1 MLTKEFLKDAMS
13 TPSCSGHEQMMRAY
27 VMDYAAARGIGARA
41 DAKGNVY
48 LTKGTLLPGEKFV
61 CLANHMDTV
70 HEDQRMA
77 VASGRKL
84 TIVESEGPDGA
95 TVLRAKGTGIGAD
108 DKLGCAIALAIL
120 ARIEKGKAVFFVE
133 EEWGMR
139 GSKELDAD
147 WFSDVSF
154 CLSFDS
160 PGRNRSSCSCAGVA
174 LYPDSVF
181 RRFIRPIAS
190 KHGVT
195 NFNYEPYTDVVQIRR
210 KTGVPC
216 YNVGNGGCRAHC
228 PDEYLVVEDAQESY
242 ALGLELLEAVRAA
255 AVGFGDGET
264 GAPAAT
270 A

>member
-1 MLTKEFLKDAMS
+1 MMTKEFIKEVMS
-13 TPSCSGHEQMMRAY
+13 IPSCSGHEQMMRSY
-27 VMDYAAARGIGARA
+27 VLDFAAARGIGTRT

-48 LTKGTLLPGEKFV
+48 LTKGALLPGEKYV

-70 HEDQRMA
+70 HDDQCTA
-77 VASGRKL
+77 AESGRKL
-84 TIVESEGPDGA
+84 TLVESEGPDGA

-108 DKLGCAIALAIL
+108 DKLGCAIALAL
-120 ARIEKGKAVFFVE
+120 LDRLEKGKAVFFVE

-139 GSKELDAD
+139 GSMELDAD

-160 PGRNRSSCSCAGVA
+160 PERNRSSRSCAGVA

-181 RRFIRPIAS
+181 QRLIKPIAL

-195 NFNYEPYTDVVQIRR
+195 NFNHEPYTDVVQIRR

-216 YNVGNGGCRAHC
+216 YNVGNGGYRAHC
-228 PDEYLVVEDAQESY
+228 PDEYLVVEDAQESF
-242 ALGLELLEAVRAA
+242 AFGLELLESVPDARIGLDA
-255 AVGFGDGET
+255 
-264 GAPAAT
+264 
-270 A
+270 